1 MRFKYEFC
9 LAGFLALLVLGI
21 TSVIIEGSQASTK
34 QDVDFEVVEWGDQSG
49 YNEETYLVVKTE
61 AEWAKVLAK
70 HTAPHMSTT
79 PYPEINFPKNM
90 VICAFMGKRPTTGY
104 SMSIRRIWAEGE
116 RIHVEIAKSDP
127 PENLVVSEV
136 ITYPYVFAS
145 LERTDWGVMF
155 TITEEDGTVNEVA
168 IPEFPM
174 MAFTVTAF
182 IVLSAAMVSLTRKVR
197 RNDHSFMK
205 WNCAPTRRRKVCI
218 LDSVV
223 PHGKAVDCVMRRA
236 S

>member
-9 LAGFLALLVLGI
+9 LAVFLALLVLGI

-34 QDVDFEVVEWGDQSG
+34 QDVEFEVVDWGDQSR

-61 AEWAKVLAK
+61 AEWAEVWAK
-70 HTAPHMSTT
+70 HTASHMPTT
-79 PYPEINFPKNM
+79 PYPEINFSKNM

-104 SMSIRRIWAEGE
+104 SISIRRIWAEGE

-145 LERTDWGVMF
+145 LERTDWRVIF

-168 IPEFPM
+168 IPEFPVM
-174 MAFTVTAF
+174 TFALTALM
-182 IVLSAAMVSLTRKVR
+182 VLSAAIIALTRKTR
-197 RNDHSFMK
+197 RNHHNFV
-205 WNCAPTRRRKVCI
+205 R
-218 LDSVV
+218 
-223 PHGKAVDCVMRRA
+223 
-236 S
+236 